1 MTFVIGMVI
10 VFGCL
15 LGGFAAMG
23 GHIGV
28 LWQPFEYI
36 IILGSAIGTFFV
48 ANPMKVV
55 KDTFKGITEA
65 IKEASPKP
73 RDYLD
78 TLAILYALMRELRTK
93 TRTEM
98 EVHVDNPGE
107 SEIFKAFPKILAD
120 KDLTNFIC
128 DYCRLIIIGNARTH
142 EIEALMDE
150 EIQTIQRDKLK
161 VYLALSAI
169 ADGLPAL
176 GIVAAV
182 LGVIKAMGALDQPPE
197 VLGHLIG
204 AALVGTFAGIL
215 FSYGIFGPLATK
227 VKSGARE
234 EGAALCDH
242 QADAACLHERRHAA
256 GRPRTWTQDHFG
268 IRAAHHLRG
277 RTGDDELRLR
287 RQQGGLTWEH
297 RSTPAISS
305 PHRVRRSQAC
315 RACRS
320 SLLPLPRLVPRASPA
335 SMPRRGGL
343 RPRAS
348 PKSPRRLRMPKDAS
362 CASSRNVAR

>member
-1 MTFVIGMVI
+1 MTFIIGMVI
-10 VFGCL
+10 VFGSL

-23 GHIGV
+23 GHISV
-28 LWQPFEYI
+28 LWQPFEYV

-55 KDTFKGITEA
+55 KDSFKGIMEA
-65 IKEASPKP
+65 IKEATPKP

-98 EVHVDNPGE
+98 EVHVDNPAE

-120 KDLTNFIC
+120 RDLTNFIC
-128 DYCRLIIIGNARTH
+128 DFCRLIIIGNARTH

-161 VYLALSAI
+161 VYLALSAV
-169 ADGLPAL
+169 ADALPAL

-215 FSYGIFGPLATK
+215 FSYGVFGPLATK
-227 VKSGARE
+227 VKTVREKKVRLYVIIKQTLLAFMNGAMPQVALEHGRKTISAYERPSISQVEQETMNPGSGDQK
-234 EGAALCDH
+234 AA
-242 QADAACLHERRHAA
+242 
-256 GRPRTWTQDHFG
+256 
-268 IRAAHHLRG
+268 
-277 RTGDDELRLR
+277 
-287 RQQGGLTWEH
+287 
-297 RSTPAISS
+297 
-305 PHRVRRSQAC
+305 
-315 RACRS
+315 
-320 SLLPLPRLVPRASPA
+320 
-335 SMPRRGGL
+335 
-343 RPRAS
+343 
-348 PKSPRRLRMPKDAS
+348 
-362 CASSRNVAR
+362 

>member
-1 MTFVIGMVI
+1 MTFIIGMVV
-10 VFGCL
+10 VFGSL

-28 LWQPFEYI
+28 LWQPFEYV

-55 KDTFKGITEA
+55 KDTFKGIMEA

-98 EVHVDNPGE
+98 EVHVDNPAE

-128 DYCRLIIIGNARTH
+128 DFCRLIIIGNARTH

-161 VYLALSAI
+161 VYLALSAV
-169 ADGLPAL
+169 ADALPAL

-182 LGVIKAMGALDQPPE
+182 LGVIKAMGSLNEPPE

-215 FSYGIFGPLATK
+215 FSYGVFGPLATK
-227 VKSGARE
+227 VKTVREKKVRLYVIIKQTLLAFMNGAMPQVALEHGRKTISAYE
-234 EGAALCDH
+234 RPSISEVEQETMNTGGGDSKAA
-242 QADAACLHERRHAA
+242 
-256 GRPRTWTQDHFG
+256 
-268 IRAAHHLRG
+268 
-277 RTGDDELRLR
+277 
-287 RQQGGLTWEH
+287 
-297 RSTPAISS
+297 
-305 PHRVRRSQAC
+305 
-315 RACRS
+315 
-320 SLLPLPRLVPRASPA
+320 
-335 SMPRRGGL
+335 
-343 RPRAS
+343 
-348 PKSPRRLRMPKDAS
+348 
-362 CASSRNVAR
+362 

>member
-23 GHIGV
+23 GHISV
-28 LWQPFEYI
+28 LWQPFEYV

-48 ANPMKVV
+48 ANSMKVV
-55 KDTFKGITEA
+55 KDSFKGIMEA
-65 IKEASPKP
+65 IKESTPKP

-98 EVHVDNPGE
+98 EVHVDNPAE
-107 SEIFKAFPKILAD
+107 SEIFKAFPKILAE

-169 ADGLPAL
+169 ADALPAL

-215 FSYGIFGPLATK
+215 FSYGIFGPLASK
-227 VKSGARE
+227 VKTVREKKVRLYVIIKQTLLAFMNGAMPQVALEHGRKIISAYERPTISEVEQETMNSGST
-234 EGAALCDH
+234 
-242 QADAACLHERRHAA
+242 DA
-256 GRPRTWTQDHFG
+256 
-268 IRAAHHLRG
+268 
-277 RTGDDELRLR
+277 
-287 RQQGGLTWEH
+287 
-297 RSTPAISS
+297 
-305 PHRVRRSQAC
+305 
-315 RACRS
+315 
-320 SLLPLPRLVPRASPA
+320 
-335 SMPRRGGL
+335 
-343 RPRAS
+343 
-348 PKSPRRLRMPKDAS
+348 K
-362 CASSRNVAR
+362 VA

>member
-1 MTFVIGMVI
+1 MSFVIGMIV

-23 GHIGV
+23 GKIGV
-28 LWQPFEYI
+28 LWQPWEYV

-48 ANPMKVV
+48 ANSMKVV
-55 KDTFKGITEA
+55 KDTFKAVMEA
-65 IKEASPKP
+65 IKEATPKP

-98 EVHVDNPGE
+98 EVHVDNPAE

-120 KDLTNFIC
+120 KDMTNFIC

-161 VYLALSAI
+161 VYLALSAV
-169 ADGLPAL
+169 ADALPAL

-182 LGVIKAMGALDQPPE
+182 LGVIKAMGSLDQPPE

-215 FSYGIFGPLATK
+215 FSYGIFGPVATK
-227 VKSGARE
+227 VKTVREKKVRLYVIVKQTLLAFMNGAMPQVALEHGRKTISAYERPTISEVEQETMNAGSG
-234 EGAALCDH
+234 EGKAA
-242 QADAACLHERRHAA
+242 
-256 GRPRTWTQDHFG
+256 
-268 IRAAHHLRG
+268 
-277 RTGDDELRLR
+277 
-287 RQQGGLTWEH
+287 
-297 RSTPAISS
+297 
-305 PHRVRRSQAC
+305 
-315 RACRS
+315 
-320 SLLPLPRLVPRASPA
+320 
-335 SMPRRGGL
+335 
-343 RPRAS
+343 
-348 PKSPRRLRMPKDAS
+348 
-362 CASSRNVAR
+362 

>member
-28 LWQPFEYI
+28 LWQPFEYV

-48 ANPMKVV
+48 ANSMKVV
-55 KDTFKGITEA
+55 KDTFKGIMEA
-65 IKEASPKP
+65 IKEATPKP

-107 SEIFKAFPKILAD
+107 SEIFKAFPKILAE

-161 VYLALSAI
+161 VYLALSAV
-169 ADGLPAL
+169 ADALPAL

-227 VKSGARE
+227 VKSVREKKVRLYVIIKQTLLAFMNGAMPQV
-234 EGAALCDH
+234 ALEH
-242 QADAACLHERRHAA
+242 GRKTISAYERPSISEVEQETMNSGSADAKAA
-256 GRPRTWTQDHFG
+256 
-268 IRAAHHLRG
+268 
-277 RTGDDELRLR
+277 
-287 RQQGGLTWEH
+287 
-297 RSTPAISS
+297 
-305 PHRVRRSQAC
+305 
-315 RACRS
+315 
-320 SLLPLPRLVPRASPA
+320 
-335 SMPRRGGL
+335 
-343 RPRAS
+343 
-348 PKSPRRLRMPKDAS
+348 
-362 CASSRNVAR
+362 